1 MARQKNDG
9 LGRIGGRQKG
19 TPNKDNPLKGFLRSH
34 SLAYFEPKPQTDEDG
49 SNREILIRDKDGV
62 IIDSIVLSNADG
74 TPRVMSE
81 FDVDMMQL
89 DSGSRVNAELRLLEF
104 HTPKMKAVDVDM
116 NVSCSVHT
124 IEDKLRDLIGNE
136 EDEE

>member
-34 SLAYFEPKPQTDEDG
+34 SLAYFEPKLQTDEDG

-116 NVSCSVHT
+116 NVSGSVHT